1 MTSLYRH
8 TQETKRRGTRG
19 QNGRNIWLALAED
32 IISSVRLGTQLL
44 LLTRVKA
51 LPCGAFTSFSIS
63 PPHLSSPLLSSLSLS
78 TRVHIFCC
86 RGFAFS
92 FPFLFQF
99 FFFRFDQAL
108 GYTVDGGEL
117 HAVSASIAVG
127 GRYSLQPWV
136 DSVELER
143 LGFDCWELPRYLSTL
158 GERDAGNN
166 DFSVII
172 FICSSPLDDFLF
184 LLYLFRLP
192 MQLFEC
198 DDVLVIWLLSLCR

>member
-19 QNGRNIWLALAED
+19 QNGRKYLAR
-32 IISSVRLGTQLL
+32 IGRRYYQLRPTWHPIAATDTCKSASMWSL
-44 LLTRVKA
+44 YFIFY
-51 LPCGAFTSFSIS
+51 FTA
-63 PPHLSSPLLSSLSLS
+63 SPLLCSLSLS

-184 LLYLFRLP
+184 LLYLLRLP